1 MIIDM
6 IIDEA
11 VSQLQDAL
19 IDSIPTDDV
28 ARAGI
33 VTQGALQGEPDPDVA
48 RISVLVYENDPDRV
62 YGNTG
67 TGAMGGMWE
76 DRVVIV
82 ECGGAVTW
90 DRTFTVKARCL
101 LVNTGEDKFAARDIA
116 STVRKRIER
125 AVLKFNFTGVR
136 DDDEYVSNG
145 IKQREVFGEMIQG
158 GGPPD
163 AYDYHIKVR
172 FKVQTTITGVYS

>member
-1 MIIDM
+1 M
-6 IIDEA
+6 IIDE
-11 VSQLQDAL
+11 VVDQLQDAL
-19 IDSIPTDDV
+19 IDSIPTDDT

-33 VTQGALQGEPDPDVA
+33 VTQGALQGDPDPDTA
-48 RISVLVYENDPDRV
+48 RIAVLVYENDPDRV
-62 YGNTG
+62 YGKTG
-67 TGAMGGMWE
+67 TGAMSMPWE
-76 DRVVIV
+76 DRVSIV

-101 LVNTGEDKFAARDIA
+101 LVNTGEDKFEARNIA

-125 AVLKFNFTGVR
+125 AILKLDLTNVA
-136 DDDEYVSNG
+136 DDDEYVSQG
-145 IKQREVFGEMIQG
+145 IKQREVYGEMIQG